1 MARSKGLR
9 IEWSKVH
16 LIQFLRLICFAF
28 LPSSISFVQISS
40 VSHGLAK
47 SNVILPRIKTRGALT
62 FMSSL
67 LQGCIDVNNI
77 VEQNKVVVFG
87 VSDCPQTRRTT
98 SMLSDSKVKFVCIM
112 LDQVE
117 NGPHMMQSIT
127 VTTGRRTAPVIYV
140 NKSFLGGID
149 HLIAM
154 NANGYLYE
162 LLKDVGAFSPTEMD
176 EYKADWSNPS
186 GMSMAE
192 SYKTNSL
199 A

>member
-87 VSDCPQTRRTT
+87 VQTAHKLAEPPQ
-98 SMLSDSKVKFVCIM
+98 C
-112 LDQVE
+112 
-117 NGPHMMQSIT
+117 
-127 VTTGRRTAPVIYV
+127 Y
-140 NKSFLGGID
+140 
-149 HLIAM
+149 LI
-154 NANGYLYE
+154 LR
-162 LLKDVGAFSPTEMD
+162 S
-176 EYKADWSNPS
+176 
-186 GMSMAE
+186 
-192 SYKTNSL
+192 SL
-199 A
+199 FASC